1 MPDQDF
7 GAPVAAT
14 VPVVRASFTAPYLLA
29 LMRRQGLEP
38 RLSAEMV
45 AAAARLDAALHQG
58 ALDRAATFFW
68 EKTGQVPEGL
78 DTLPAA
84 WLAGLPG
91 ILWSLRRPRWTR
103 LPYRV
108 ESVACKEGVLLLNFA
123 GEPEP
128 DEERFTLWDEI
139 RVVANRALY
148 PSRWRLL
155 LARHRLALGLIGP
168 HLDLSLAWIPT
179 HEAELTSRG
188 FPGPFRLV
196 FPADSRN
203 ARY

>member
-1 MPDQDF
+1 VVKVSF
-7 GAPVAAT
+7 T
-14 VPVVRASFTAPYLLA
+14 VPYLPA

-45 AAAARLDAALHQG
+45 ALAARLDAGLHQA

-68 EKTGQVPEGL
+68 DKTGQVPEGL

-108 ESVACKEGVLLLNFA
+108 ESVACMESVLLLSFA
-123 GEPEP
+123 EEPEP
-128 DEERFTLWDEI
+128 DEKRFTLWDEI
-139 RVVANRALY
+139 RVVANRSLY
-148 PSRWRLL
+148 PGRWRPLL
-155 LARHRLALGLIGP
+155 RPHRLALGLIGP
-168 HLDLSLAWIPT
+168 QLD
-179 HEAELTSRG
+179 
-188 FPGPFRLV
+188 PF
-196 FPADSRN
+196 
-203 ARY
+203 